1 MSRSNKSDK
10 VEAKDI
16 RRGVLDQPAPV
27 SGRKGGKKPYRIVGN
42 FELGKIFDK
51 KNSTIAK
58 FAKRSDAEKA
68 LAAYSAR
75 PYYENLRIEGPE
87 DPLL

>member
-16 RRGVLDQPAPV
+16 RRGILDQPAPV

-42 FELGKIFDK
+42 FGFGKIFIKD
-51 KNSTIAK
+51 
-58 FAKRSDAEKA
+58 
-68 LAAYSAR
+68 L
-75 PYYENLRIEGPE
+75 LR
-87 DPLL
+87 